1 MGTGTQCTSRV
12 AVWLQQLTQCTSG
25 SGAVHEENKREN
37 PQQVVHSF
45 VQVALGEQCEDG
57 RRVREVDKDGRSVRG
72 VKHIRLRRGAPARKS
87 SRPSK
92 SADREGCARSAES
105 ESESESER
113 LHSRHPNLHWGR
125 KRRGNAPSCLV
136 SNHSHSHCRAAPRPR
151 ASTPP
156 PLTASR
162 RAPRR
167 RCPPATGRRR
177 AG

>member
-1 MGTGTQCTSRV
+1 MGTQCTSRV

-105 ESESESER
+105 ESQSESEK
-113 LHSRHPNLHWGR
+113 LHFAAQR
-125 KRRGNAPSCLV
+125 KFGEETAD
-136 SNHSHSHCRAAPRPR
+136 SNMEQIDKITLGFR
-151 ASTPP
+151 
-156 PLTASR
+156 
-162 RAPRR
+162 
-167 RCPPATGRRR
+167 
-177 AG
+177 